1 MAGYSKRTLVE
12 KLGIKPGTQVVVL
25 GAPVTFSSLLGTLPT
40 GATLRSRLPRSAA
53 FIHQFARR
61 RHDLMADFPR
71 LARALTDQG
80 ALWISWPKQASG
92 VDTDLNENVV
102 REIGL
107 GHGLVDV
114 KVAAVD
120 DTWSGLKFVRRVEN
134 RGKSSL
140 PDIAS
145 RSRSP
150 CS

>member
-1 MAGYSKRTLVE
+1 MATAGYSKRTLVE
-12 KLGIKPGTQVVVL
+12 KLGIKPGMQVAVL
-25 GAPVTFSSLLGTLPT
+25 GAPASYPSLLGTLPT
-40 GATLRSRLPRSAA
+40 GTTLRSRLPASAA

-61 RHDLMADFPR
+61 RKDLMADFPR

-80 ALWISWPKQASG
+80 TLWISWPKQTSG

-120 DTWSGLKFVRRVEN
+120 EVWSGLKFVRRVVN
-134 RGKSSL
+134 R
-140 PDIAS
+140 
-145 RSRSP
+145 